1 MPLLGDVMV
10 GKDVIFSPSRKTH
23 PFLSL
28 PIPQLSLSLILLAT
42 DYSHGK
48 ITWKNHHWFENCYE
62 KSNIKNAF
70 CFTYFQSFFLTEKI
84 LEDFESI
91 DMTTIEENVKPQFT
105 TKSSQDNIEKVF
117 SNPYSDNDRYYLI
130 LRQSPL
136 KYFMFQRPQVST
148 E

>member
-1 MPLLGDVMV
+1 MV

-48 ITWKNHHWFENCYE
+48 VICIKSSLIWKLYTKCQ
-62 KSNIKNAF
+62 NAF
-70 CFTYFQSFFLTEKI
+70 FFTYFQSFFLTEKI
-84 LEDFESI
+84 LEDFETI
-91 DMTTIEENVKPQFT
+91 DMTTIEENVRPQFT
-105 TKSSQDNIEKVF
+105 TKSSLDNIEKVF
-117 SNPYSDNDRYYLI
+117 SNPYSDNARYYLI

-136 KYFMFQRPQVST
+136 KYFMFQRPQVSI

>member
-1 MPLLGDVMV
+1 MPILGDVMV

-48 ITWKNHHWFENCYE
+48 VICIKIILDLKIVY
-62 KSNIKNAF
+62 KKNAF
-70 CFTYFQSFFLTEKI
+70 FFTYFQSFFLTEKI
-84 LEDFESI
+84 LEDFETI
-91 DMTTIEENVKPQFT
+91 DMTTIEENVRPQFT
-105 TKSSQDNIEKVF
+105 TKSSLDNIEKVF
-117 SNPYSDNDRYYLI
+117 SNPYSDNARYYLI

-136 KYFMFQRPQVST
+136 KYFMFQRPQVSI

>member
-1 MPLLGDVMV
+1 MVRLHEKIIIDLKIVM
-10 GKDVIFSPSRKTH
+10 K
-23 PFLSL
+23 
-28 PIPQLSLSLILLAT
+28 
-42 DYSHGK
+42 
-48 ITWKNHHWFENCYE
+48 
-62 KSNIKNAF
+62 NIKNAF
-70 CFTYFQSFFLTEKI
+70 CFTYFQSFFLTEKL

-117 SNPYSDNDRYYLI
+117 SNPYSDNARYYLI